1 MKNATEFAKKFKKFR
16 RSLTST
22 TVEPSE
28 HGVIGEVIYAHLLW
42 NATTK
47 QASKAYKKLLVA
59 AVDLNDLRVNHIYE
73 TVDIIGANYPQ
84 AYERAKRL
92 KSVLNAIYRRE
103 HGVHVSSLEGVGKRE
118 VLEYF
123 ETLSG
128 MCPFVCNRVIS
139 ISYDVAVVPVD
150 DRTLAVLV
158 ANELIHESSTIADTT
173 SWLSRQVK
181 AKEVREIHMS
191 LHAWVEL
198 QPVPKPKKIVTQK
211 IVKKPK
217 KDNKATKKVANKRT
231 QKKIAPKKATKKKVA
246 KKKVTKKPSVKK
258 KTIKKKTIKKKNKK
272 KATTKSRV
280 SKKTAKKKVVKRK
293 GTKKK

>member
-47 QASKAYKKLLVA
+47 QASKAYKKLLAA
-59 AVDLNDLRVNHIYE
+59 AVDWNDLRVNHIYE
-73 TVDIIGANYPQ
+73 TVDIIGENYPQ

-103 HGVHVSSLEGVGKRE
+103 HGVHVSSLEGAGKRE

-150 DRTLAVLV
+150 DRTLAVLA

-181 AKEVREIHMS
+181 AKEVCDIHMS

-198 QPVPKPKKIVTQK
+198 QPVPKPKKIVTK
-211 IVKKPK
+211 SN

-258 KTIKKKTIKKKNKK
+258 KTIKKKNKKKNSYKK
-272 KATTKSRV
+272 
-280 SKKTAKKKVVKRK
+280 
-293 GTKKK
+293 